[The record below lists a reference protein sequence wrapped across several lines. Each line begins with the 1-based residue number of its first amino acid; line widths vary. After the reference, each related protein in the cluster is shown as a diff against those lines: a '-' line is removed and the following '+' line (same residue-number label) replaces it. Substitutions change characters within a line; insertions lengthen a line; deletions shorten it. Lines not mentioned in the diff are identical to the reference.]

1 MKKLSFLLSLILT
14 LITALSFSACTPLH
28 RDLFGDYQY
37 DTVYHWQPFIK
48 CSWGI
53 HDIEPAKEFHVDK
66 DGDNLCDVCP
76 CPIKHEHIADDWYIE
91 EEHHYKQTVCTWYCC
106 DIDYYPAP
114 HEDIDGDMFC
124 DDCGYQMMIAEHGQQ
139 IK

>member
-1 MKKLSFLLSLILT
+1 MKKLLFLLSLILT

-76 CPIKHEHIADDWYIE
+76 CPIKHEHIVDDWYIE
-91 EEHHYKQTVCTWYCC
+91 EEHHYKQTVCTWHSC
-106 DIDYYPAP
+106 DIDCPLLP
-114 HEDIDGDMFC
+114 HIDTDSNGLC
-124 DDCGYQMMIAEHGQQ
+124 DDCGYDLQTTDNGQ
-139 IK
+139 